1 MTSPQLSL
9 RCSLADSLLASEG
22 IKAPQRYSLVG
33 HTSQKVQIFY
43 SLVKVLCQQL
53 LTFGNFCYTIF
64 LPGIKLIVLD
74 ARSSSC
80 TD

>member
-33 HTSQKVQIFY
+33 HTSLKAQNILLIGK
-43 SLVKVLCQQL
+43 SLCQQL
-53 LTFGNFCYTIF
+53 LTFDNFCFTMF

-80 TD
+80 IS